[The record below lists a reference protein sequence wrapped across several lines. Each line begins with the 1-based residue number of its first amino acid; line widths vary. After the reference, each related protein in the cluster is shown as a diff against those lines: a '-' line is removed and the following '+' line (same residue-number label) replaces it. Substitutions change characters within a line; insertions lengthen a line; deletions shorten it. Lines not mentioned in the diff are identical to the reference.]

1 LNGEEAL
8 STAYPLAAVG
18 LAGSLLEIVLNK
30 IRSID

>member
-18 LAGSLLEIVLNK
+18 LAGALSEIVLNK